1 MSLLKL
7 GKDNWA
13 RTRPTKEGLTFIALS
28 LFVGFAAINTG
39 NNLLYL
45 TFGIMMS
52 FVAASGILSMINLS
66 RIEVKLLPHG
76 DVFALTPAT
85 LRFSLVNGKTFIPSY
100 SLNIEIDEKTSF
112 IPYLPPK
119 VESTASLKHL
129 FSERG
134 WNKVP
139 EARLSTRFPF
149 GFFRKWIKIDLGEDD
164 VLVFPKIDPID
175 PGDETFREGPGE
187 AESERTGFGYDLR
200 SIKEFRQGDNPR
212 LIHWKMTAKTGRLMV
227 REMEDEE
234 IRGAVI
240 EFHPE
245 RDNTRLEHQISRIA
259 SLFVELL
266 KRGFEVELRTPD
278 VTFSSSRNG
287 RSPKPVLRYLAL
299 FGADERVRA

>member
-66 RIEVKLLPHG
+66 RIEVKLLPQG
-76 DVFALTPAT
+76 DVLALTPAT
-85 LRFSLVNGKTFIPSY
+85 LKFSLVNGKAFIPSY
-100 SLNIEIDEKTSF
+100 SLNIEIDDKTAF

-119 VESTASLKHL
+119 VESGASLKQV
-129 FSERG
+129 FRVRG
-134 WNKVP
+134 WNKIP

-149 GFFRKWIKIDLGEDD
+149 GFFKKWIKIDLGDD
-164 VLVFPKIDPID
+164 EVLVFPKIDAINV
-175 PGDETFREGPGE
+175 GSEAFKEGPGE

-278 VTFSSSRNG
+278 ITFSSSRTG
-287 RSPKPVLRYLAL
+287 RSPRPVLRYLAL
-299 FGADERVRA
+299 FRADERVRA

>member
-66 RIEVKLLPHG
+66 RIEVKLLPQG

-85 LRFSLVNGKTFIPSY
+85 LKFSLVNGKAFIPSY
-100 SLNIEIDEKTSF
+100 SLNIEIDEKTAF

-119 VESTASLKHL
+119 VECGASLKQV
-129 FSERG
+129 FGVRG
-134 WNKVP
+134 WNKIS

-149 GFFRKWIKIDLGEDD
+149 GFFKKWIKIDLGDD
-164 VLVFPKIDPID
+164 EVLVFPKIDAINA
-175 PGDETFREGPGE
+175 GSEAFKEGPGE

-266 KRGFEVELRTPD
+266 KQGFEVELRTPD
-278 VTFSSSRNG
+278 MTFSSSRTG
-287 RSPKPVLRYLAL
+287 RSPRPVLRYLAL
-299 FGADERVRA
+299 FRADERVRA